1 MNFSKQLKALSILLI
16 IFLFVSIL
24 NLSFGV
30 LTYRYLV
37 QNDKITREL
46 FVSTQKI
53 LADLPERSV
62 LGATNDVIYADSRV
76 AYLHNFLTRYNSP
89 LVPYAEELVKIADEN
104 GIHYGLLPAIAMV
117 ESNLCKKIPDDSFNC
132 WGWGIYGKTVTRF
145 SSFSEAMDTVARGL
159 KKNYIDKGYVTPEQI
174 MVKYNPTNHNN
185 WLGGVNF
192 FFGKFE

>member
-1 MNFSKQLKALSILLI
+1 
-16 IFLFVSIL
+16 
-24 NLSFGV
+24 
-30 LTYRYLV
+30 
-37 QNDKITREL
+37 EL
-46 FVSTQKI
+46 FTSTQKI
-53 LADLPERSV
+53 LAEFPEKNI
-62 LGATNDVIYADSRV
+62 LGASSSVVYADSRV
-76 AYLHNFLTRYNSP
+76 AYLHKFLSRYNSP
-89 LVPYAEELVKIADEN
+89 LEPYAEQMVKIADEN

-117 ESNLCKKIPDDSFNC
+117 ESNLCKKIPDNSFNC

-145 SSFSEAMDTVARGL
+145 SSFIEAMDTVARGL